1 MIRLVP
7 LRLLLAVAYMGM
19 VFALSSIPGSEFRQ
33 LGLASNLVSGLH
45 VPLFAGL
52 AWVVFSSLRGVRPL
66 RWLAVAVVC
75 MAFAFSDEWHQSFV
89 HGRYFSYGDILLD
102 AIGVALGLLAGELFG
117 TGLGSRTGT
126 TEG

>member
-1 MIRLVP
+1 
-7 LRLLLAVAYMGM
+7 
-19 VFALSSIPGSEFRQ
+19 
-33 LGLASNLVSGLH
+33 
-45 VPLFAGL
+45 
-52 AWVVFSSLRGVRPL
+52 
-66 RWLAVAVVC
+66 

-89 HGRYFSYGDILLD
+89 PGRYFSYGDILLD